1 MATLKPHVAMR
12 FNPNQIHNHPFT
24 QEKENIMNAIP
35 RRIRLAI
42 NGLAAAALLGSV
54 ALSSAS
60 FAAGADVNAAPAKPT
75 VVLVHGAFADSSSWD
90 GVAAKLITD
99 GYPVIGAANPLRS
112 VKGDADYVSRI
123 VQNVQGPVI
132 LVGHSYG
139 GSVITAAANGHDNV
153 KGLVYVAAFAPEAGE
168 TVAGLAG
175 KFPGG
180 TLGTA
185 LAQPVALPDG
195 GKDLYIDQAK
205 FRSQFAAD
213 VPPAKARLMAE
224 AQRPVTEA
232 ALNEASGTPAWKSL
246 PSWFIYGSADKNI
259 PPAAIAY
266 MAQRAAAKKTVEIAG
281 ASHVVMTSHPAEVTK
296 LIEEAARSV
305 K

>member
-1 MATLKPHVAMR
+1 
-12 FNPNQIHNHPFT
+12 
-24 QEKENIMNAIP
+24 MNAIP

-42 NGLAAAALLGSV
+42 NGFAAAALLGAV
-54 ALSSAS
+54 ALPPAS
-60 FAAGADVNAAPAKPT
+60 FAADADVNAAQAKPT

-90 GVAAKLITD
+90 GVAAKLIAD

-123 VQNVQGPVI
+123 VQNVKGPVI

-139 GSVITAAANGHDNV
+139 GSVITEAANGHDNV
-153 KGLVYVAAFAPEAGE
+153 KGLVYVSAFAPEAGE
-168 TVAGLAG
+168 TVAGLAS
-175 KFPGG
+175 KFPGS
-180 TLGTA
+180 TLGSA
-185 LAQPVALPDG
+185 LAQPVTLPDG
-195 GKDLYIDQAK
+195 GKDLYIDQTK
-205 FRSQFAAD
+205 FRNQFAAD
-213 VPPAKARLMAE
+213 VPVAKARLMAE

-296 LIEEAARSV
+296 LIEDAAKSV

>member
-1 MATLKPHVAMR
+1 
-12 FNPNQIHNHPFT
+12 
-24 QEKENIMNAIP
+24 MNAIP

-90 GVAAKLITD
+90 GVAAKLIAD

-139 GSVITAAANGHDNV
+139 GSVITEAANGHNNV
-153 KGLVYVAAFAPEAGE
+153 KGLVYVSAFAPEAGE

-175 KFPGG
+175 KFPGS

-213 VPPAKARLMAE
+213 VPAAKARLMAE

-266 MAQRAAAKKTVEIAG
+266 MAKRAAAKKTVEIAG

-296 LIEEAARSV
+296 LIEEAAKSV